1 MVTQEERNAIAELYG
16 EDDVIGT
23 LEEMLIY
30 GAKSELNRA
39 RNRYRLERLYAIQ
52 IKSIGFP
59 NGPELTQAIQARKE
73 WSEASKRV
81 RELAKEVA

>member
-1 MVTQEERNAIAELYG
+1 MVTQEERNAIAKGFAEQRMLAYLICYR
-16 EDDVIGT
+16 EDRSVA
-23 LEEMLIY
+23 LH
-30 GAKSELNRA
+30 
-39 RNRYRLERLYAIQ
+39 

-81 RELAKEVA
+81 KELEKEVCK